1 MKAQT
6 YEGVYWRSLYE
17 FTERKSWPESKI
29 DLAVILAKYN
39 LLGTKTV
46 NMRFTKSTAMDFN
59 NHKIDN

>member
-17 FTERKSWPESKI
+17 FTERKSWAESKI

-39 LLGTKTV
+39 LLGTKQL
-46 NMRFTKSTAMDFN
+46 
-59 NHKIDN
+59 I